1 MLAKQT
7 EQRIDVSII
16 LFAMV
21 QDVLTGKEEFEND
34 TRITDDDAAMY
45 ESAIQGLF
53 DDIDFPDVIRPW
65 PCGSKDCCGW
75 HQTCAQIVLNCMS
88 EDIREYYNDD
98 GSLNTE
104 FLRKLM
110 HIVFDE
116 VAKHRNV
123 TPATISDACTRKF
136 NGMNLD
142 EFFRLFIRSFETPNP
157 LKLAFENARA
167 GSETVADIDAYIKSL
182 GYSCVEN
189 WYYR

>member
-1 MLAKQT
+1 MLSKET
-7 EQRIDVSII
+7 LRRLDVSII
-16 LFAMV
+16 LFAIL
-21 QDVLTGKEEFEND
+21 QEVLTGKEEFEND

-53 DDIDFPDVIRPW
+53 NNIDFPDVIRPN
-65 PCGSKDCCGW
+65 PCGNKGCCGW
-75 HQTCAQIVLNCMS
+75 HQTCARNLLDWMR
-88 EDIREYYNDD
+88 EDIRDYYEDD

-136 NGMNLD
+136 NGISLD

-167 GSETVADIDAYIKSL
+167 GSETVADIDAYIRSL

-189 WYYR
+189 WYYH